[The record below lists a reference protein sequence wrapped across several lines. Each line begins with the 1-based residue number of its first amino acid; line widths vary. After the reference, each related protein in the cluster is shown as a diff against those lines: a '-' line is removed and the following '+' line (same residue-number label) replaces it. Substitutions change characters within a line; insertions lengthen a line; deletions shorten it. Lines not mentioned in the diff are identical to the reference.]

1 MNFLPPQ
8 PLSRRFFFWWL
19 ALILLVVGAG
29 IGGVLYF
36 DRVLEKKVA
45 RLEDAVIE
53 KRRAVN
59 EAMLEESKEQKFYD
73 KYQAFFTYRDTI
85 ERAEEK
91 RQAWKEAA
99 EAIVTTM
106 PAGAR
111 LFQLQGLGNR
121 LDGWALFPSIQEA
134 SDFVSMLAQE
144 ENEHF
149 SEGWIDCVGDQCA
162 ETKVKKEADKNHVI
176 VRFHFTLQK
185 EKESVPPSQGG
196 D

>member
-19 ALILLVVGAG
+19 GLILLVVGAG
-29 IGGVLYF
+29 IGGVLSF

-53 KRRAVN
+53 KRRAVS

-85 ERAEEK
+85 ERAEGK
-91 RQAWKEAA
+91 RQAWKEVA

-121 LDGWALFPSIQEA
+121 LDGWALFPSMQEA
-134 SDFVSMLAQE
+134 SDFVSKLAQE

-162 ETKVKKEADKNHVI
+162 AAKVKKEADKNHVI